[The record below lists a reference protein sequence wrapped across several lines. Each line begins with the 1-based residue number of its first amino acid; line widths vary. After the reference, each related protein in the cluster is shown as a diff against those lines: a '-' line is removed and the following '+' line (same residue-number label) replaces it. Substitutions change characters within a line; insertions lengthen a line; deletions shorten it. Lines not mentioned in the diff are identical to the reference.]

1 MKDKEEKDSDNQN
14 INEEF
19 EEEEREE
26 DLNLEEKKNINKYTR
41 IGNQIYDV
49 DTLNRITIVRLSQV
63 GVPPKQIRTILKVS
77 RALVSKWVNY
87 KKREPKKMG
96 RPKKFTEKQK
106 EYLCNRSEGKLTILN
121 KVSSRNLAC

>member
-26 DLNLEEKKNINKYTR
+26 DLNLEEKNINKYTR

-87 KKREPKKMG
+87 KKREPKKW
-96 RPKKFTEKQK
+96 EDQK
-106 EYLCNRSEGKLTILN
+106 IHRKAKRIFM
-121 KVSSRNLAC
+121 